1 MARSVHL
8 THAPLLLVLAQVRFS
23 TVLKMEEFL
32 PEIQEQLRN
41 SGLPKFRK
49 VQTETETRLFGAEQP
64 SRLTRDS
71 HWEFAAKDDRT
82 VATLGT
88 NSISLSTT
96 VYHTIGEFAE
106 ALAKVLE
113 TVRTAANVTLRE
125 RIGLRY
131 VNAIVPSSGKVLSD
145 YIVDEVLGF
154 SFGELGLN
162 AASSVAVN
170 VGNSSLGT
178 FVMRSIRLPRGSVL
192 PPDLSSLRLETDKP
206 LTVEQE
212 FCCLDFDHFN
222 EGTKDF
228 DVAQTMK
235 EFEEL
240 HELIERAF
248 NAAVKPDAMKEWK

>member
-1 MARSVHL
+1 M
-8 THAPLLLVLAQVRFS
+8 QD
-23 TVLKMEEFL
+23 FL

-41 SGLPKFRK
+41 TGLPKFRT
-49 VQTETETRLFGAEQP
+49 VQTQTEVRLFGAEQP
-64 SRLTRDS
+64 PRLTSDT

-82 VATLGT
+82 MATLGT
-88 NSISLSTT
+88 NSISLLTT
-96 VYHTIGEFAE
+96 TYHTFGEFTE

-113 TVRTAANVTLRE
+113 TVRTAANVSLRE

-131 VNAIVPSSGKVLSD
+131 VNVIVPAGGKVLSD
-145 YIVDEVLGF
+145 YIADEVLGF
-154 SFGELGLN
+154 SLGDLGLKT
-162 AASSVAVN
+162 ASSVTVMSA
-170 VGNSSLGT
+170 NSSLGT
-178 FVMRSIRLPRGSVL
+178 FALRSIRLPRGSVL
-192 PPDLSSLRLETDKP
+192 PPDLSPLKLQTDKP

-248 NAAVKPDAMKEWK
+248 KAAAKPGAMEEWK